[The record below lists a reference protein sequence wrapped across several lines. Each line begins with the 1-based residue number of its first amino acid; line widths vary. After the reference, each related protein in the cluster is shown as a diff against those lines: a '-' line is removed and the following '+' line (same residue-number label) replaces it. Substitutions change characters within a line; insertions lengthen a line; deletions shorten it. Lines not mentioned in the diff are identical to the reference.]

1 VNEIVDSSP
10 SDQSDEKV
18 QQSVMEMS
26 QSLQS
31 QAMTLEVQM
40 RCLEKNLLP
49 CTPLRFLDWV
59 LTQRESFYEDESG
72 LFLSLFRDEMK
83 ATPQQLQQ
91 VLDLK
96 KVISERGADKIKD
109 QVVLS
114 AFRAFDQLI
123 RAKGS
128 LIQSDY
134 FERLRKI
141 FTPQQLSVYFKWHD
155 TNAITINQPKGPEI
169 WPDLCK
175 NSCLKWRTK

>member
-72 LFLSLFRDEMK
+72 LFFSLFRDEMK

-141 FTPQQLSVYFKWHD
+141 FTPQQLSVYFKWV
-155 TNAITINQPKGPEI
+155 QKFGPI
-169 WPDLCK
+169 CVK
-175 NSCLKWRTK
+175 IHV